1 MVVAVIYLYLLMANV
16 GKGGRGGV
24 AQLLLVFG
32 VLPCFMPPLGWGGG
46 RGRRRFAAEIKKQ
59 QETLGKCEL
68 YLKLLVSRCNR
79 SITVSKRQQEK
90 ENRLTGRMK
99 SSSTTTRRY

>member
-46 RGRRRFAAEIKKQ
+46 EGSEALCCGDKKA
-59 QETLGKCEL
+59 
-68 YLKLLVSRCNR
+68 
-79 SITVSKRQQEK
+79 
-90 ENRLTGRMK
+90 
-99 SSSTTTRRY
+99 TRNIGEV